1 MSVSE
6 DMSTAE
12 WADTL
17 PHSLRGDLEALEAAY
32 FRHVDAGDVGSTVES
47 APTTVFR
54 EHVALALRRPTNES
68 VWRVHDPADGSQI
81 GAAVQIVTD
90 DMPLLVKSV
99 TTTLARLGASL
110 SELIHPIFDVSR
122 NGDGALQHV
131 LPHEVDASG
140 RALDLRESWMHLQLH
155 PSTDSATLQRVA
167 AAIPEL
173 LAEVRHVV
181 DDTSVMRTRQREVA
195 AQLDAA
201 AAAGR
206 SPYSAERLTDCSDLL
221 RWLSEAHFTML
232 GYVRFTPG
240 GPDVIAEDRLGV
252 LRSTEGAGHVEIPA
266 PIATDDGV
274 LVLTEGSEP
283 ARVYRSVHPYLVGVA
298 ALDDAGEVVGR
309 HLFVGVFTVTA
320 MHESVLDIPVIERRV
335 RAVIERAGF
344 DLDSFSGQAMLEVI
358 QTFPRSE
365 LFSANTDLLYTT
377 TTAVL
382 DVNLRRDV
390 RLFLREDTYGRFVSC
405 LVYLPRDR
413 YNTRVRLRIQDILV
427 RELHGDSI
435 EYSARVTESDLANL
449 HFTVRRGTDAVIH
462 ADTSE
467 TNRLRIQDL
476 IATASRTWDDFLGD
490 EVGETSWVLPSVAQ
504 QYADAFPEA
513 FKEDFPPRG
522 ALRDIV
528 RLERLQPGEIDLRFY
543 RRDDAPR
550 GHWRITLYIRGDGV
564 SLSHVLPVLH
574 SLGVEVL
581 DERPYRIELGRGAE
595 RWIYDFGL
603 VAGPGLLH
611 GALDQDMDA
620 ALTDSAP
627 TESWVGQRFTSAF
640 TAVWFGRA
648 EADNFNELVLRAGLG
663 WREVAML
670 RAYARY
676 LQQARFPYS
685 QFSIA
690 RVLLTRPEA
699 ARQFVAL
706 FEAMF
711 DPGAVDPD
719 AALPERA
726 AEIEA
731 GLRELIDGEVSLD
744 VDRILRAVLG
754 LILATLRTNYY
765 VESGDGGPRPF
776 LSIKLEPDKITELP
790 KPRPRFEV
798 FVYSPQVEGVHLRFG
813 AVARGGLRWS
823 DRLEDYRT
831 EVLGL
836 VKAQAV
842 KNAVIVPVG
851 AKGGFVVKNPPAP
864 TGDAAA
870 DRQAHRDAGVACYRL
885 FISGLLD
892 VTDNLDL
899 ATGAVRPPE
908 RVVRRDNDDTYLVV
922 AADKGTAT
930 FSDIANDVAKQYGY
944 WLGDAFASGG
954 SVGYDHKAMGI
965 TARGAWESVKRHFH
979 EMNVD
984 TQTEDFSVVGV
995 GDMSG
1000 DVFGNGMLLSQ
1011 HIRLLAA
1018 FDHRHIFLDPDPDAA
1033 TSFLE
1038 RRRLFDLPRSSW
1050 ADYDPAL
1057 ISEGGGVWEK
1067 TRKSVPVS
1075 PAARAALGIEDDVTE
1090 LAPPELIKAILC
1102 APADLLWNGGIG
1114 TYVKASAETS
1124 ADVGDKSNDAVRVDG
1139 DDLRVKVV
1147 GEGGNLG
1154 VTQRGRI
1161 EFARAG
1167 GKINTDALDN
1177 SAGVDCSDHE
1187 VNIKIL
1193 LDRLV
1198 ISGALPESER
1208 NSLLAEMTDEVA
1220 RLVLDDNVSQ
1230 NYLMGL
1236 SRFDAPDMLN
1246 VYRRLISE
1254 LEHRRGLDRE
1264 LEALPTEREV
1274 ANRRQNGDGLTSP
1287 ELATLM
1293 AHVKLALKDD
1303 LLASDLPDIRA
1314 VTRRLPNYFPLPLRE
1329 RFGKAIDAHPLKR
1342 QIVTTMLANE
1352 VVDLGGITYS
1362 YRLFEEVGATTTD
1375 AVRAFDAAAHIFDLH
1390 TIWKRIREAEAPT
1403 AALDDLERESKR
1415 TLDRASRWLLTNR
1428 PQPLAVGAEINRYSR
1443 GIRELRPR
1451 VRGWMVGW
1459 HLADTEAYAVKFHN
1473 RGAPPELTAEVLELL
1488 NLYPLLDVVDIAD
1501 ITEREGEEVGSL
1513 YYALYDHL
1521 GIDWMLTAI
1530 TQLARGDRWHA
1541 LARLALR
1548 DDLYGAMRALTMN
1561 VLVGGEPDESPQE
1574 KIAYWESTNQS
1585 RLARARA
1592 ALAEIFESGTHDL
1605 ATLSVAARQVRS
1617 MVRGAGPGTEVS
1629 R

>member
-1 MSVSE
+1 M
-6 DMSTAE
+6 
-12 WADTL
+12 
-17 PHSLRGDLEALEAAY
+17 
-32 FRHVDAGDVGSTVES
+32 DAGADRFGS
-47 APTTVFR
+47 A
-54 EHVALALRRPTNES
+54 
-68 VWRVHDPADGSQI
+68 Q
-81 GAAVQIVTD
+81 
-90 DMPLLVKSV
+90 
-99 TTTLARLGASL
+99 
-110 SELIHPIFDVSR
+110 SR
-122 NGDGALQHV
+122 G
-131 LPHEVDASG
+131 
-140 RALDLRESWMHLQLH
+140 
-155 PSTDSATLQRVA
+155 
-167 AAIPEL
+167 
-173 LAEVRHVV
+173 
-181 DDTSVMRTRQREVA
+181 
-195 AQLDAA
+195 
-201 AAAGR
+201 
-206 SPYSAERLTDCSDLL
+206 C
-221 RWLSEAHFTML
+221 
-232 GYVRFTPG
+232 
-240 GPDVIAEDRLGV
+240 
-252 LRSTEGAGHVEIPA
+252 
-266 PIATDDGV
+266 
-274 LVLTEGSEP
+274 
-283 ARVYRSVHPYLVGVA
+283 
-298 ALDDAGEVVGR
+298 
-309 HLFVGVFTVTA
+309 
-320 MHESVLDIPVIERRV
+320 
-335 RAVIERAGF
+335 
-344 DLDSFSGQAMLEVI
+344 
-358 QTFPRSE
+358 
-365 LFSANTDLLYTT
+365 
-377 TTAVL
+377 
-382 DVNLRRDV
+382 
-390 RLFLREDTYGRFVSC
+390 
-405 LVYLPRDR
+405 
-413 YNTRVRLRIQDILV
+413 
-427 RELHGDSI
+427 
-435 EYSARVTESDLANL
+435 
-449 HFTVRRGTDAVIH
+449 
-462 ADTSE
+462 
-467 TNRLRIQDL
+467 
-476 IATASRTWDDFLGD
+476 
-490 EVGETSWVLPSVAQ
+490 
-504 QYADAFPEA
+504 
-513 FKEDFPPRG
+513 
-522 ALRDIV
+522 
-528 RLERLQPGEIDLRFY
+528 
-543 RRDDAPR
+543 
-550 GHWRITLYIRGDGV
+550 
-564 SLSHVLPVLH
+564 
-574 SLGVEVL
+574 
-581 DERPYRIELGRGAE
+581 
-595 RWIYDFGL
+595 
-603 VAGPGLLH
+603 
-611 GALDQDMDA
+611 
-620 ALTDSAP
+620 
-627 TESWVGQRFTSAF
+627 GQRFTAAF

-648 EADNFNELVLRAGLG
+648 EADGFNELVLRAGLG
-663 WREVAML
+663 WRRWRCCGPTRSICSRPGSRTA
-670 RAYARY
+670 
-676 LQQARFPYS
+676 S
-685 QFSIA
+685 SNIA
-690 RVLLTRPEA
+690 RVLLTHPEA
-699 ARQFVAL
+699 ARQFVDAVR
-706 FEAMF
+706 
-711 DPGAVDPD
+711 GACSIRMRSTPTPHSGTGRRDRG
-719 AALPERA
+719 RA
-726 AEIEA
+726 TGTASTPSSA
-731 GLRELIDGEVSLD
+731 STPTGSCARCS
-744 VDRILRAVLG
+744 G
-754 LILATLRTNYY
+754 LIQATLRTNYY

-790 KPRPRFEV
+790 KPRPQFEM

-823 DRLEDYRT
+823 DRLEDFRT

-892 VTDNLDL
+892 VTDNVDL
-899 ATGAVRPPE
+899 ATGAVLPPE
-908 RVVRRDNDDTYLVV
+908 RVVRRDGDDTYLVV

-979 EMNVD
+979 EMDVD

-1246 VYRRLISE
+1246 VHRRLISE

-1303 LLASDLPDIRA
+1303 LLASDVPDIRA

-1352 VVDLGGITYS
+1352 VVDLGGITYA

-1375 AVRAFDAAAHIFDLH
+1375 AVRAFDAAARHLRPAH
-1390 TIWKRIREAEAPT
+1390 
-1403 AALDDLERESKR
+1403 DLEANPGGGGA
-1415 TLDRASRWLLTNR
+1415 DRRARRPRAASRSG
-1428 PQPLAVGAEINRYSR
+1428 PS
-1443 GIRELRPR
+1443 
-1451 VRGWMVGW
+1451 
-1459 HLADTEAYAVKFHN
+1459 
-1473 RGAPPELTAEVLELL
+1473 TA
-1488 NLYPLLDVVDIAD
+1488 
-1501 ITEREGEEVGSL
+1501 R
-1513 YYALYDHL
+1513 
-1521 GIDWMLTAI
+1521 
-1530 TQLARGDRWHA
+1530 
-1541 LARLALR
+1541 
-1548 DDLYGAMRALTMN
+1548 RA
-1561 VLVGGEPDESPQE
+1561 G
-1574 KIAYWESTNQS
+1574 Y
-1585 RLARARA
+1585 
-1592 ALAEIFESGTHDL
+1592 
-1605 ATLSVAARQVRS
+1605 
-1617 MVRGAGPGTEVS
+1617 
-1629 R
+1629 